1 MSSEKEI
8 IKQMQNHLNDY
19 EESLDESFYHG
30 FEKEFIDET
39 KFLTDYSFKN
49 IKLNLK
55 KYQSVFPVKVL
66 LVSFNYYLHI
76 KDKMEA
82 LLLYN
87 AIELRSNILFN
98 IQNEI
103 FRHPRC
109 SHSSYPVNAA
119 IKFFDQDNKNSQVL
133 VFLCDNCKKFIEY
146 YIKYHDEYTLKN
158 QLYYSSFHP
167 LNYSSFM

>member
-8 IKQMQNHLNDY
+8 IKQMKNHLNY
-19 EESLDESFYHG
+19 YKESLDESIYHG
-30 FEKEFIDET
+30 YAKEFINET
-39 KFLTDYSFKN
+39 KFLINYSLQN

-55 KYQSVFPVKVL
+55 KYQSVFPVKDL
-66 LVSFNYYLHI
+66 LESFNYYRHI
-76 KDKMEA
+76 EDKMEA

-87 AIELRSNILFN
+87 AIELRRNILFN
-98 IQNEI
+98 IQYEI

-119 IKFFDQDNKNSQVL
+119 IKIFDQDNKNSQVL
-133 VFLCDNCKKFIEY
+133 VFLCNKCKKFIEY
-146 YIKYHDEYTLKN
+146 FIKYLDEYTLQN

-167 LNYSSFM
+167 LNYSTFM